1 LGDGRL
7 DAAGAKRRDAAMNN
21 FLERQ
26 KGDLGGPKPKGWN
39 TSPSQRRSP
48 SGGAPAALPSGGGLP
63 VFEKRVQLKEPLPH
77 VARGDPSKQKAE
89 NPFLQG
95 IPLGEPIMGGNPN
108 RSPTTESPEPAASTP
123 GRKAATPVPGAGTPG
138 KLVRPTIEHRPGASA
153 SASWSTPPSAGERSA
168 GAGWS
173 PAQQTGAAS
182 PDTGAILAAGGLG
195 SPSLAPIGQ
204 GASTRSFNSAPP
216 TSQRTS
222 SPSGRMHPNPVRR
235 AELRKSDMFNN
246 IDYYGGI
253 GAPDNDR
260 LVKEASWLST
270 QSWFE
275 SLRYYPKGEDADDD
289 EAAYSGL
296 THGMAAPTEHLE
308 TDVRTRLGIAK
319 ADADCARTA
328 TAQPS
333 RPPPARVGKR
343 RQAPLAR
350 EPACCVGRSRAS
362 CGCWRRAA
370 LACAAASAACLSAHA
385 CRGACAGVPDQLQMQ
400 WLPESPSLLKRL
412 KKSYLNLR
420 R

>member
-1 LGDGRL
+1 
-7 DAAGAKRRDAAMNN
+7 MNN

-26 KGDLGGPKPKGWN
+26 KGDLGGPKPKGWSMGSQ
-39 TSPSQRRSP
+39 TRSRGSP
-48 SGGAPAALPSGGGLP
+48 GGASTAALPSGGGLP

-77 VARGDPSKQKAE
+77 VARGDPSKFKSE

-95 IPLGEPIMGGNPN
+95 ISLGEPIMN
-108 RSPTTESPEPAASTP
+108 RDAPAIP
-123 GRKAATPVPGAGTPG
+123 RKTATPVPGSGAPG
-138 KLVRPTIEHRPGASA
+138 KFVRPTIEHRPGCS
-153 SASWSTPPSAGERSA
+153 SSTSIVSTPATPGGDRGAA
-168 GAGWS
+168 AGWGGS
-173 PAQQTGAAS
+173 RPTGEPATPDFAA
-182 PDTGAILAAGGLG
+182 TMATGGLG
-195 SPSLAPIGQ
+195 SPSLAPLGQ
-204 GASTRSFNSAPP
+204 GASTRSVNTALPS
-216 TSQRTS
+216 SQRTS

-235 AELRKSDMFNN
+235 AELRKADMFHN

-319 ADADCARTA
+319 ADSD
-328 TAQPS
+328 
-333 RPPPARVGKR
+333 
-343 RQAPLAR
+343 
-350 EPACCVGRSRAS
+350 
-362 CGCWRRAA
+362 W
-370 LACAAASAACLSAHA
+370 
-385 CRGACAGVPDQLQMQ
+385 VPDQLQMQ

>member
-1 LGDGRL
+1 MMSAAA
-7 DAAGAKRRDAAMNN
+7 AAG
-21 FLERQ
+21 
-26 KGDLGGPKPKGWN
+26 WN
-39 TSPSQRRSP
+39 RP
-48 SGGAPAALPSGGGLP
+48 SGGSPS
-63 VFEKRVQLKEPLPH
+63 
-77 VARGDPSKQKAE
+77 
-89 NPFLQG
+89 
-95 IPLGEPIMGGNPN
+95 
-108 RSPTTESPEPAASTP
+108 SPDMASTL
-123 GRKAATPVPGAGTPG
+123 AG
-138 KLVRPTIEHRPGASA
+138 
-153 SASWSTPPSAGERSA
+153 
-168 GAGWS
+168 
-173 PAQQTGAAS
+173 
-182 PDTGAILAAGGLG
+182 GGLG

-204 GASTRSFNSAPP
+204 GASTRSMASQLP

-235 AELRKSDMFNN
+235 AELRKADMFHN

-289 EAAYSGL
+289 EVAYSGL

-319 ADADCARTA
+319 ADAD
-328 TAQPS
+328 
-333 RPPPARVGKR
+333 
-343 RQAPLAR
+343 
-350 EPACCVGRSRAS
+350 
-362 CGCWRRAA
+362 W
-370 LACAAASAACLSAHA
+370 
-385 CRGACAGVPDQLQMQ
+385 VPDQLQMQ